1 MMEKIK
7 DFVKKNYVYIIIVL
21 VVLLMAKS
29 CQSCTHKNTIAW
41 NEVTTK
47 NLVDSLTEIN
57 ATYKDSI
64 LFLNTRNTILQNEL
78 DGCKVENVKLREQ
91 YNNINSINKSIQN
104 TNNKLINKLTEKE
117 L

>member
-1 MMEKIK
+1 MDKIK

-29 CQSCTHKNTIAW
+29 CQSCTRKNTITW
-41 NEVTTK
+41 NEVNTK
-47 NLVDSLTEIN
+47 NTVDSLTEIN

-78 DGCKVENVKLREQ
+78 DGCKVEVEKLKEQ

>member
-1 MMEKIK
+1 MKVL
-7 DFVKKNYVYIIIVL
+7 DFISKHHIAIIACL
-21 VVLLMAKS
+21 FTLLLGKS
-29 CQSCTHKNTIAW
+29 CQSCTRKNTIAW
-41 NEVTTK
+41 NEVNTK
-47 NLVDSLTEIN
+47 NTVDSLTRVN

-64 LFLNTRNTILQNEL
+64 LFLNARNTILQNEL
-78 DGCKVENVKLREQ
+78 DGCKVEVEKLKEQ